1 MKLKLKI
8 ILYALLNIEMVD
20 DDDVLW
26 KKTKIEREGKGYKG
40 KKCLTRG
47 VWSLVNEK
55 EKLGYV
61 MNG

>member
-1 MKLKLKI
+1 MKIEKYLFSH
-8 ILYALLNIEMVD
+8 ALLNIEMVD
-20 DDDVLW
+20 DDVLR

-47 VWSLVNEK
+47 VWLVNEK

-61 MNG
+61 RNG

>member
-1 MKLKLKI
+1 
-8 ILYALLNIEMVD
+8 MVDD